1 MKTVLH
7 IEPNLDR
14 VSPDLAKF
22 RASVSHLSL
31 EQKVFIVA
39 IISQDIFLQN
49 VGNWFKTKVYL
60 MTISWPKGRRRKI
73 NFLVLLFL
81 WDQCDQM
88 LGIKVAQMS
97 AKVAHKGNHR
107 NIYSKSDIF
116 ESSPKCFQIVCI
128 LYVRKFAVKNFNKS
142 PNLVTLSGTN
152 NIPIGSAKH
161 IPRYCK
167 AYGHCKACL

>member
-49 VGNWFKTKVYL
+49 VGNWFKTKA
-60 MTISWPKGRRRKI
+60 
-73 NFLVLLFL
+73 
-81 WDQCDQM
+81 D
-88 LGIKVAQMS
+88 
-97 AKVAHKGNHR
+97 
-107 NIYSKSDIF
+107 
-116 ESSPKCFQIVCI
+116 
-128 LYVRKFAVKNFNKS
+128 
-142 PNLVTLSGTN
+142 
-152 NIPIGSAKH
+152 
-161 IPRYCK
+161 PRDV
-167 AYGHCKACL
+167 GER